1 MKGYDCMKDMK
12 KEIRECNC
20 ENCEGVCNCENC
32 TCKINEEVNNEE
44 FKDVSGDIE
53 LGRIYMDKVNG
64 VCFYTLPIL
73 ENITPSE
80 KQIGILQKSIDLFQ
94 EFILEVIL
102 DEDEKNKLKADYLSN
117 KIEEAKV
124 KVEEAKELISVKE
137 NIENETDVDGLNE

>member
-1 MKGYDCMKDMK
+1 MKDMK

-124 KVEEAKELISVKE
+124 KVEEARELLNIKED
-137 NIENETDVDGLNE
+137 IENEVVDVDGLNE